1 MSEYKKIKL
10 SEIDSF
16 KNHPYKVERDESFNE
31 LMDSIKSTGLLNPLI
46 VRPKENGRYE
56 MISGHRRK
64 LALELLGEKEVSVN
78 VKELS
83 DEEATILM
91 VDSNITRE
99 KILPSEKAF
108 AYKMKYDAMKH
119 QGKSLTP
126 GVSKSRTDEDIGKLS
141 GESRE
146 NVRKYI
152 RLTHL
157 IPELLELVDNSVI
170 HDKRT
175 YLTMGIKPAV
185 ELSYLNKDEQELVY
199 AGITY
204 NDLTPSHGQAIK
216 IRELSKNKQLDYD
229 SLEEILTQNKGN
241 QNEQISFNKE
251 KIESVLP
258 IGLANRDKRYIEKY
272 IINAIVKYKEFN
284 QKEEEMIDFKGG
296 DSNDLDL

>member
-31 LMDSIKSTGLLNPLI
+31 LMASIKSTGLLNPLI
-46 VRPKENGRYE
+46 VRNKENGRYE

-78 VKELS
+78 IKDLS

-91 VDSNITRE
+91 VDSNISRE
-99 KILPSEKAF
+99 RILPSEKAF
-108 AYKMKYDAMKH
+108 AYKMKYDAIKH
-119 QGKSLTP
+119 QGKKT
-126 GVSKSRTDEDIGKLS
+126 S
-141 GESRE
+141 GPE
-146 NVRKYI
+146 VRKLEDESERNIRRYI

>member
-31 LMDSIKSTGLLNPLI
+31 LMDSIKSNGLLNPLI
-46 VRPKENGRYE
+46 VRPKENGKYE

-78 VKELS
+78 IKELS

-99 KILPSEKAF
+99 RILPSEKAL
-108 AYKMKYDAMKH
+108 AYKMKYDAIKH
-119 QGKSLTP
+119 QGKKT
-126 GVSKSRTDEDIGKLS
+126 S
-141 GESRE
+141 GPE
-146 NVRKYI
+146 VRKLEDESERNIRRYI

-157 IPELLELVDNSVI
+157 IPELLDLVDNSVI

-229 SLEEILTQNKGN
+229 SLEGILTQNKGN